1 MCFPIPAKCA
11 IFNLATF
18 FNFFLFFFWNSKP
31 FIALKYLESKGV
43 TFCAAVTKPWSVVL
57 CRHAFEPFF
66 CRHFLFLR
74 EWASSLFFKFAYF
87 VCGAEDA
94 QKTLLTDVIVPSCS
108 TNRFQRSSFVRAWDL
123 ETEPTRGPPQTK
135 TGRSQPDQS
144 WNLFARFLEFCAFSS
159 LC

>member
-11 IFNLATF
+11 TFNLATF
-18 FNFFLFFFWNSKP
+18 FNFFLKLQTVYCPKISWVKRRD
-31 FIALKYLESKGV
+31 I
-43 TFCAAVTKPWSVVL
+43 L
-57 CRHAFEPFF
+57 CSCHETLIGCSLSACVWTVF

-74 EWASSLFFKFAYF
+74 EWASNLFFKFAYF